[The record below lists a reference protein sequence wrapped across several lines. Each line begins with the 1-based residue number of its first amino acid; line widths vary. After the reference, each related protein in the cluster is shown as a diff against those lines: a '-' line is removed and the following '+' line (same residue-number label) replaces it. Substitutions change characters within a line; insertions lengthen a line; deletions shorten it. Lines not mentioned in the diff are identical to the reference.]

1 MTVVLQALFHLSYKP
16 CPTCYTSLVFCFI
29 NPAQS
34 VPQTLACST
43 CHASH
48 DSCHTC
54 QLKYRQLSHSAHTS
68 RPYSHTCAHCLGSAG
83 TYVPHVLAAIPQTL
97 FHLYHTPWLLLH
109 PVLLALALCSTS
121 PTNPCS
127 SALSHSI
134 TRPAQLSSS
143 AGPLNFEIT
152 CFPNLDDAAMRD
164 SMIVGIIVIYCYYY
178 YYYNIVIITII

>member
-83 TYVPHVLAAIPQTL
+83 TYVPMFWLLSHKPCSTCTTLPGSCSILSYLLWLFVPPVPQTL
-97 FHLYHTPWLLLH
+97 V
-109 PVLLALALCSTS
+109 PVLS
-121 PTNPCS
+121 PI
-127 SALSHSI
+127 A
-134 TRPAQLSSS
+134 
-143 AGPLNFEIT
+143 
-152 CFPNLDDAAMRD
+152 
-164 SMIVGIIVIYCYYY
+164 
-178 YYYNIVIITII
+178 